1 MQYSVNHK
9 HHAVHYNSITYL
21 SGSLSLLTPFPHFEH
36 RNPLPLSTTNLF
48 SVTIIFFLNIQD
60 WFPLG
65 WTGWISLQSKG
76 LSRAFS
82 STRVQKY
89 QFFRTQPSLW
99 SNSHVDLYMT
109 NGKTR
114 ALTRQTF
121 DGKVMSLLFNTL
133 SGFVIAFLPRS
144 KHLLISWLLSPSAVI
159 LESEKIKSTTV
170 SISSPSICHEV
181 MVSSSYILNVEL

>member
-1 MQYSVNHK
+1 MV
-9 HHAVHYNSITYL
+9 
-21 SGSLSLLTPFPHFEH
+21 SLL
-36 RNPLPLSTTNLF
+36 
-48 SVTIIFFLNIQD
+48 
-60 WFPLG
+60 
-65 WTGWISLQSKG
+65 SKG

-82 STRVQKY
+82 STTVQKY

-99 SNSHVDLYMT
+99 SSSHMDLYMT

-114 ALTRQTF
+114 ILTRQTF

-144 KHLLISWLLSPSAVI
+144 KHLLISRLLSPSTVI
-159 LESEKIKSTTV
+159 LESEKIKSATV

-181 MVSSSYILNVEL
+181 MGPISSSYILNVGL